1 MQDDGI
7 LLINVDH
14 ILTLKQDSC
23 SIIFLYF
30 SHTSHQRHQRTL
42 NAAAVPATVL
52 RRFEDDLPSW
62 KPHRRHRAIGCSSCS
77 WCLIIFLSYSL
88 LSYHILIISYPCL
101 IHAFKFS
108 ISPSF
113 FLTPRCSV
121 IFRHLSVQVF
131 SPSWL
136 HKLALD
142 MSSWDPTLQLSPTS
156 FVLLAPGAWAS
167 PGAPTDS
174 NATNLKPPNKLMM
187 TYDSHMMA
195 AYIAYICRILLNPTQ
210 MHQTRRCHPMAVKIR
225 VPFSFLESHH
235 PEAPSVQGLRK
246 CWCP

>member
-1 MQDDGI
+1 MQDDAI

-77 WCLIIFLSYSL
+77 SCLIIFLSYSL
-88 LSYHILIISYPCL
+88 LSYHILIHVLSMRSSSPFLQVFFWRHDVQWYSDIFQS
-101 IHAFKFS
+101 KF
-108 ISPSF
+108 
-113 FLTPRCSV
+113 
-121 IFRHLSVQVF
+121 SVQVG
-131 SPSWL
+131 STSWL
-136 HKLALD
+136 STCQHETRPCSWVRQASSCWRPALGR
-142 MSSWDPTLQLSPTS
+142 
-156 FVLLAPGAWAS
+156 LLGLPRTAMLP
-167 PGAPTDS
+167 
-174 NATNLKPPNKLMM
+174 NLKPPNKLMM

-225 VPFSFLESHH
+225 VPFSFLESPH